1 MSDEVEGRRGRPTPT
16 PYDIWIWKHREQHLI
31 NQEKAEAEEH
41 RLLME
46 DIARNEARAARQC
59 SVPIRPGYGQ
69 AAFKAGCEDE
79 WIDRMKNRYGED
91 Y

>member
-1 MSDEVEGRRGRPTPT
+1 MKGIPTPT
-16 PYDIWIWKHREQHLI
+16 PYDIWLRKNRERQLL

-46 DIARNEARAARQC
+46 EIARNEARITPPCR
-59 SVPIRPGYGQ
+59 VPIRPGYGQ
-69 AAFKAGCEDE
+69 AAYKAGCEDE
-79 WIDRMKNRYGED
+79 WIDAMKNRYGED